1 MNTWNKT
8 VFAGAAFGLEPEQV
22 IAIAEQFGGGDA
34 LIAGSPS
41 FDLGYPKI
49 PGRDVEGINNAN
61 DPIMREKLRQRLLKN
76 PNGAEQLPPFLKGV

>member
-1 MNTWNKT
+1 
-8 VFAGAAFGLEPEQV
+8 VIAGAALGLEPEQV

-41 FDLGYPKI
+41 FDLGYPMI
-49 PGRDVEGINNAN
+49 PGRDFEGIINAN
-61 DPIMREKLRQRLLKN
+61 NPTMRKKLREKLLKN

>member
-1 MNTWNKT
+1 
-8 VFAGAAFGLEPEQV
+8 VIAGAALGLEPEQV

-49 PGRDVEGINNAN
+49 PGRDFEGIPNAN
-61 DPIMREKLRQRLLKN
+61 DPIMSKKLREKLLKN